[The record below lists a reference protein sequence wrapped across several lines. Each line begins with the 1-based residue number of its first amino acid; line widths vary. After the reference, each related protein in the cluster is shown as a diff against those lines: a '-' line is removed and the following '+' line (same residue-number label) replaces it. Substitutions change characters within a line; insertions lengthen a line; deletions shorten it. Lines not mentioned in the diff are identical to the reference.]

1 MRMTRRKNAKKILEI
16 SIQNFDLKGQMLST
30 FEEGKT
36 LKINKL
42 GILPQDKLI
51 AEVGRKRKGFYQAY
65 PKEIIQNSPLK
76 IEPKCQHF
84 GECGGCRLQN
94 LNYEKQIFYKWKAL
108 RNLLDEN
115 GFSNLKLGKF
125 VSAENI
131 FYYRNKMEF
140 SFSPYKWY
148 SEKPD
153 ELPENDFA
161 LGFHAPSSF
170 KKVIDL
176 QECHLQSN
184 NSTKILKIVRDFA
197 LEKNF
202 RPYDFEEHTGIL
214 QFLIIKEG
222 KFTNER
228 LVNLVTSPI
237 ESEIFQELAEKITQE
252 VPSTTGV
259 LHSVNETLSSAA
271 NLSKTT
277 LLKGKE
283 TIFEKIGDF
292 KFKISASSFFQAN
305 TEQTEKLYSKIAEFG
320 NFTGKEKVLDLY
332 CGAGTI
338 SIFIAKFVE
347 RVIGIEIIPEAVE
360 DAKFNAKMNEVTNCD
375 FFKGDVKDKLGERI
389 LKIADVLILD
399 PPRAGMHPKVLEK
412 ILSVKPKKII
422 YVSCSPKSFVQDL
435 KSISQF
441 YTVEKMLPFDLF
453 PHTPHS
459 ELLTE
464 LKLKN

>member
-1 MRMTRRKNAKKILEI
+1 MTRSKPAKKILQVL
-16 SIQNFDLKGQMLST
+16 IQNFDLKGQMLST

-36 LKINKL
+36 LKIKKL

-51 AEVGRKRKGFYQAY
+51 AEIGRKRKGFYQAY
-65 PKEIIQNSPLK
+65 PKEIIQKSSLAVK
-76 IEPKCQHF
+76 PKCRHF

-94 LNYEKQIFYKWKAL
+94 LDYEKQVFYKWKAL
-108 RNLLDEN
+108 RKLLDEN
-115 GFSNLKLGKF
+115 GFSNLKLEEF
-125 VSAENI
+125 VKAENI

-140 SFSPYKWY
+140 SFSAYKWY
-148 SEKPD
+148 SEKPQ
-153 ELPENDFA
+153 ELPQNDFA

-170 KKVIDL
+170 KKVLDL
-176 QECHLQSN
+176 EECHLQSLE
-184 NSTKILKIVRDFA
+184 STEILKLVRKFA
-197 LEKNF
+197 KEKNLK
-202 RPYDFEEHTGIL
+202 PYDFEKHTGTL
-214 QFLIIKEG
+214 QFLIVKEG

-228 LVNLVTSPI
+228 LVNLVTAPT
-237 ESEIFQELAEKITQE
+237 ESEIFQELAERILLK
-252 VPSTTGV
+252 VPSTTGI

-277 LLKGKE
+277 LLKGKD

-305 TEQTEKLYSKIAEFG
+305 TEQTEKLYSKIVEFG

-338 SIFIAKFVE
+338 SIFIAKLVE

-360 DAKFNAKMNEVTNCD
+360 DAKFNAKMNKVINCD

-389 LKIADVLILD
+389 LRIADVLILD
-399 PPRAGMHPKVLEK
+399 PPRAGMHHKVLEK
-412 ILSVKPKKII
+412 ILSAKPKKIL
-422 YVSCSPKSFVQDL
+422 YVSCNPKSFTQDL
-435 KSISQF
+435 KKILQF
-441 YTVEKMLPFDLF
+441 YTVTRMIPFDLF

-459 ELLTE
+459 EILAE
-464 LKLKN
+464 LKIND

>member
-1 MRMTRRKNAKKILEI
+1 MTRRKAVKKLLEV
-16 SIQNFDLKGQMLST
+16 SIQNFDLKGQMIST
-30 FEEGKT
+30 FEEDKL

-65 PKEIIQNSPLK
+65 PKEILQKSPLAV
-76 IEPKCQHF
+76 EAKCRYF

-94 LNYEKQIFYKWKAL
+94 LDYEKQVFYKWQAL
-108 RNLLDEN
+108 RNLLDES
-115 GFSNLKLGKF
+115 GFANLKLEEF
-125 VSAENI
+125 ILAENI

-148 SEKPD
+148 SEKPE

-170 KKVIDL
+170 KKVLDL
-176 QECHLQSN
+176 EECHLQSLE
-184 NSTKILKIVRDFA
+184 STEILKVVRKFA
-197 LEKNF
+197 LEKNL
-202 RPYDFEEHTGIL
+202 RPYDFEKHTGTL

-222 KFTNER
+222 KFTKER

-237 ESEIFQELAEKITQE
+237 ESEIFQELAERIAQA
-252 VPSTTGV
+252 VPSTTGI
-259 LHSVNETLSSAA
+259 LHSINETLSSAA
-271 NLSKTT
+271 NLSRTT

-283 TIFEKIGDF
+283 TIFEQIGDF

-305 TEQTEKLYSKIAEFG
+305 TEQTKKLYSAIAEFG

-338 SIFIAKFVE
+338 SIFIAKLVE

-360 DAKFNAKMNEVTNCD
+360 DAKFNAKLNGITNCD

-422 YVSCSPKSFVQDL
+422 YVSCNPKSFVQDL

-441 YTVEKMLPFDLF
+441 YTVERMLPFDLF

-459 ELLTE
+459 ELLVE
-464 LKLKN
+464 LKIKN